1 VTATGEQTLSD
12 GERRPDAASM
22 GPRRGARAGILIAGL
37 VLCQAVLYGESLLGQ
52 KVLLP
57 LDLLALPGFYLP
69 AGSDLAEVPIHNAAL
84 SDRVLYYELERRFAA
99 TELRAGRLPLW
110 NPYSYGG
117 VPLGSLTTYSPFNF
131 VYYLFPRPATLAWL
145 ELCVALAAG
154 LGAYLFFRRV
164 SGVGFW
170 PAAIGAWVFPLSGF
184 FVLWQGFALLHAVA
198 WLPWV
203 LLATA
208 AAVRNPRGWA
218 GPGLAL
224 ASACVMWGGR
234 LAPQVLLAS
243 GLFAVW
249 RVIDQHGWRPR
260 PPALRAV
267 AVLGAGWAIGMMLAT
282 PDWLHLN
289 DYLRASARLI
299 ERSSGL
305 EDHPPVGLSAVPQVV
320 LPDIYGSRQTGHY
333 RTVAPNRLESS
344 AAGYVG
350 LLAVLVLVPIG
361 LADRRRRSMNGM
373 WLGLTLVSFAWA
385 FNVPGLVSL
394 MRLPVVEIISH
405 NRSVFIACFTLL
417 AVAVAGLERLRRGE
431 QRREIWF
438 SIPVL
443 LLLGATFFCAYR
455 VAVPPEPIATELAR
469 ASNWD
474 LPGSNAPDIGAVAV
488 IQRNYRRTA
497 IRGLVLCVIGLAL
510 WGWLWRS
517 PAAIAMVPV
526 LGALMLAEL
535 FWFGRGLNPQVDPAF
550 YFPRIPVLVEI
561 GKAPPGRI
569 LCVGCL
575 PPRLSETHGL
585 RDIRGY
591 DGFDP
596 LRLVEVLAIARD
608 DPKQVANYA
617 QLQWYAPS
625 IVQRSDGR
633 LVVSPVLDMLNVR
646 YLVFRT
652 PRSPVVKA
660 LFEHDDYWAAENPN
674 VLPRVHVPERV
685 EFKASDDEVL
695 EALAAPGFD
704 PVRVAYVRQPIDL
717 PNPMRGEAT
726 IDAEVPTRVTVT
738 ARMKTAGLVVLADL
752 WFDGWTAELNGE
764 LVPIVKTN
772 HALRGVVV
780 PAGTSTLVFSYAPA
794 GFTAGIR
801 LMAVALVVL
810 AGWGLIGV
818 RRARRDRLG
827 R

>member
-1 VTATGEQTLSD
+1 VTATGEPTLSD

-52 KVLLP
+52 KILLP
-57 LDLLALPGFYLP
+57 LDLLALPGVYLP
-69 AGSDLAEVPIHNAAL
+69 AGSDLAGVPPHNAAL

-99 TELRAGRLPLW
+99 TEIRAGRVPLW
-110 NPYSYGG
+110 NPYVFAGA
-117 VPLGSLTTYSPFNF
+117 PLGSLTTYSPFNF
-131 VYYLFPRPATLAWL
+131 VYYLYPHPVALAWQ

-170 PAAIGAWVFPLSGF
+170 PAAIGAWMYPLSGF
-184 FVLWQGFALLHAVA
+184 FVLWQGFAMLHAVA

-208 AAVRNPRGWA
+208 AAVKNPRGWG

-224 ASACVMWGGR
+224 ASACAMWGGQ
-234 LAPQVLLAS
+234 LALQVLLAS

-249 RVIDQHGWRPR
+249 RVIEQHGWRPR
-260 PPALRAV
+260 PPVFRAV
-267 AVLGAGWAIGMMLAT
+267 AVLCVGWSIGMMLAT
-282 PDWLHLN
+282 PDWLHLK
-289 DYLRASARLI
+289 DYSRASARMI
-299 ERSSGL
+299 KRTSGHA
-305 EDHPPVGLSAVPQVV
+305 DHPPVGLSAAPQVV
-320 LPDIYGSRQTGHY
+320 LPDIYGSRQAGHH

-344 AAGYVG
+344 AAGYIG
-350 LLAVLVLVPIG
+350 LLTVLVLVPIG

-373 WLGLTLVSFAWA
+373 WLGLTVVSFAWA
-385 FNVPGLVSL
+385 FDVPGLVSL
-394 MRLPVVEIISH
+394 MRLPGVEMISH
-405 NRSVFIACFTLL
+405 NRSVFIASFTLL

-431 QRREIWF
+431 LRRGVWF
-438 SIPVL
+438 SMPVL
-443 LLLGATFFCAYR
+443 LLLGATLFCAYR
-455 VAVPPEPIATELAR
+455 AAAPPEPIATELAR
-469 ASNWD
+469 ASKWD
-474 LPGSNAPDIGAVAV
+474 LPGANSLDLEAVTV
-488 IQRNYRRTA
+488 IQRNYRRTT
-497 IRGLVLCVIGLAL
+497 IRGLVLGLIGLAL
-510 WGWLWRS
+510 WGWLWRA
-517 PAAIAMVPV
+517 PNATAMVPV
-526 LGALMLAEL
+526 FGALMLAEL
-535 FWFGRGLNPQVDPAF
+535 LWFGRGLNPQMDPAL
-550 YFPRIPVLVEI
+550 YFPRIPVLTEI
-561 GKAPPGRI
+561 GNAPPGRI
-569 LCVGCL
+569 LCVECL

-596 LRLVEVLAIARD
+596 RRLVEVLEIARD
-608 DPKQVANYA
+608 DPKRVAKYA
-617 QLQWYAPS
+617 QLQWYAPD
-625 IVQRSDGR
+625 IIQRSDGR
-633 LVVSPVLDMLNVR
+633 LIVSPILDMLNVR
-646 YLVFRT
+646 YLIFRS
-652 PRSPVVKA
+652 PRPPVVKA
-660 LFEHDDYWAAENPN
+660 LFEHDDYWAVENHRA
-674 VLPRVHVPERV
+674 LPRVHVPESV
-685 EFKASDDEVL
+685 EFKSSDDEVL

-704 PVRVAYVRQPIDL
+704 PVRVAYVDRPLDL
-717 PNPMRGEAT
+717 PEPMRGEAS
-726 IDAEVPTRVTVT
+726 IDAEVPTRVTLT

-764 LVPIVKTN
+764 PVPIVRTN